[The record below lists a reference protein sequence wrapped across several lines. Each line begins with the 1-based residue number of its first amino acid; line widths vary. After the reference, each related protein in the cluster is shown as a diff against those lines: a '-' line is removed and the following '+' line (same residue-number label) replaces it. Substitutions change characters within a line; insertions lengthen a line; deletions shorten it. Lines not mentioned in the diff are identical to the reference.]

1 MIESCLDVKP
11 ASKGPNMCAL
21 LGTVSPAL
29 INSCFKSSRPET
41 VVQPTSP
48 KDAAAQGGEL
58 QVGLAQVLLPV
69 LPVLP
74 VLPLGGA
81 DPRGGCPKT
90 SPVRL
95 PASAKSSQTVG
106 DMIEDQEA
114 K

>member
-1 MIESCLDVKP
+1 
-11 ASKGPNMCAL
+11 MCAL

-58 QVGLAQVLLPV
+58 QVGLVQVLLPV
-69 LPVLP
+69 LP
-74 VLPLGGA
+74 LGGW
-81 DPRGGCPKT
+81 PKT

-95 PASAKSSQTVG
+95 PASAEISQTVG